1 MTDHTAAAHEHE
13 HPTVRAYLM
22 VYAALMVLLVAT
34 VVLAFRDLH
43 VNFLVLMIIAVIK
56 ATMVVL
62 IFMHVRYNEKL
73 VWIFAGASFLW
84 LIILLGLTLNDYQ
97 TRGWLNIL
105 GK

>member
-1 MTDHTAAAHEHE
+1 M
-13 HPTVRAYLM
+13 
-22 VYAALMVLLVAT
+22 
-34 VVLAFRDLH
+34 
-43 VNFLVLMIIAVIK
+43 NFLVSMIIAVIK

-84 LIILLGLTLNDYQ
+84 LAILFALSLNDYL